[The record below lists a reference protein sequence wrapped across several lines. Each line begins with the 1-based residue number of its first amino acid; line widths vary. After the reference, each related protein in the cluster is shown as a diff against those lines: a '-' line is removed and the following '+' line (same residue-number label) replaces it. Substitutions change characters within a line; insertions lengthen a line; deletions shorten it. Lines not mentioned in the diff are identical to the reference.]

1 MEIWLTGSAGAGK
14 CAIVDPVDFVRLS
27 RHRWKLRN
35 GYAVT
40 LIDGKTVRMH
50 RDVMQENDPS
60 MVIDHI
66 NRDRLDNRRLNLR
79 RLTPLENANNRVD
92 NVRITAFGE
101 EQTIAEWVRDPRCGA
116 PYGVLQKRIYSGIMP
131 ELAIL
136 AYA

>member
-1 MEIWLTGSAGAGK
+1 
-14 CAIVDPVDFVRLS
+14 
-27 RHRWKLRN
+27 
-35 GYAVT
+35 
-40 LIDGKTVRMH
+40 MH

-66 NRDRLDNRRLNLR
+66 NRDRLDNRRSNLR
-79 RLTPLENANNRVD
+79 RLTPLENANNRSD

-116 PYGVLQKRIYSGIMP
+116 SYGVLQKRIYSGILP

-136 AYA
+136 AHA

>member
-1 MEIWLTGSAGAGK
+1 MEIWLTGSAGANK
-14 CAIVDPVDFVRLS
+14 FAQVDPIDFTRLS
-27 RHRWKLRN
+27 RYKWKLRN
-35 GYAVT
+35 GYAVS
-40 LIDGKTVRMH
+40 LIDGRTVRMH

-66 NRDRLDNRRLNLR
+66 NRDRLDNRRSNLR
-79 RLTPLENANNRVD
+79 RLTPLENANNRSD

-116 PYGVLQKRIYSGIMP
+116 SYGVLQKRIYSGILP

-136 AYA
+136 AHA